1 MTVQDL
7 AIAKIQHLPNELA
20 QEVSDFI
27 DFLMLKQDNQRWQ
40 QWTQF
45 SESLTISESDF
56 SDYLK
61 NLEDYEEKLVRG
73 EIQDYTVKIQQE
85 D

>member
-7 AIAKIQHLPNELA
+7 AIAKIQKLPSELA

-27 DFLMLKQDNQRWQ
+27 DFLMLKQNNQRWQ

-45 SESLTISESDF
+45 SESLPLAESDF
-56 SDYLK
+56 SDYLQ
-61 NLEDYEEKLVRG
+61 NLETYEDQLAKG
-73 EIQDYTVKIQQE
+73 DIQW
-85 D
+85 

>member
-7 AIAKIQHLPNELA
+7 AITKIQHLPNELA

-45 SESLTISESDF
+45 SESLIMSESDF

-61 NLEDYEEKLVRG
+61 NLEDYEERLVRG
-73 EIQDYTVKIQQE
+73 EIQW
-85 D
+85 